1 MIDEEL
7 KAIVAEVAELDA
19 ESIDPSLPFTDA
31 GIDSLMAMEI
41 AVDVERRYGLRF
53 DDDEL
58 KRVTSLADLVAL
70 TRSALARES
79 PESHAR

>member
-19 ESIDPSLPFTDA
+19 ESIDPSLPFADA

-41 AVDVERRYGLRF
+41 AVDVERRYGLHF
-53 DDDEL
+53 DDNEL
-58 KRVTSLADLVAL
+58 KQVTSLAGLVAL
-70 TRSALARES
+70 TRRNLTMEGRES
-79 PESHAR
+79 SAP

>member
-7 KAIVAEVAELDA
+7 KAIVAEVAELGA
-19 ESIDPSLPFTDA
+19 ESIDPSLPFADA

-53 DDDEL
+53 DEDEL
-58 KRVTSLADLVAL
+58 KQVTSLAGLVAL
-70 TRSALARES
+70 TRRKLTMEGRES
-79 PESHAR
+79 SAR